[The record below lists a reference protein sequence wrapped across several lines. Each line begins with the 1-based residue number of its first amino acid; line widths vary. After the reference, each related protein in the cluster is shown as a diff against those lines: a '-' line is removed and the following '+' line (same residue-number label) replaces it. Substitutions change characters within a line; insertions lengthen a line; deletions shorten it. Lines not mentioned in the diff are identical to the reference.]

1 MEPDVRPA
9 GHQPDDH
16 LVTLGDQF
24 LGGHRDVT
32 ERGELLGE
40 AVEGRAWFVG
50 LAMDDL
56 VVVRYVRG
64 DVIGQVAEPVFVQG
78 WNRPRMVCLFASVVV
93 TPASVAVTM
102 ILLLVHSY
110 DVRLYTYVVR

>member
-1 MEPDVRPA
+1 MHSGVRPA
-9 GHQPDDH
+9 GHEPDGH
-16 LVTLGDQF
+16 LAALGDQF

-56 VVVRYVRG
+56 VVVDDARG
-64 DVIGQVAEPVFVQG
+64 DVIGQVADPVLVHGLEQAADG
-78 WNRPRMVCLFASVVV
+78 
-93 TPASVAVTM
+93 
-102 ILLLVHSY
+102 LLVCPGSGHVFPGSGH
-110 DVRLYTYVVR
+110 DDSLRLILTM